1 MTRVLVVEDDDTVA
15 EIVLT
20 YLRAAGMDAVGC
32 PDGAAAVG
40 MAADAGPDLIVLDV
54 MLPGLDGF
62 EVLRRL
68 RQQAITCPVLM
79 LTALGDEDD
88 RIRGLEV
95 GADDYL
101 TKPFSPRELVLRV
114 QSILRRT
121 TVEPAAIGAPVLRDG
136 GIVVD
141 PDARKASLDGRAL
154 SLTLREFDL
163 LVALMSNPDRVM
175 SKETLLAQVWGW
187 DVGDPSTVTVHV
199 RRLREKIEAEPGAP
213 RRILTVWGRGY
224 RWEPSAGSENP

>member
-15 EIVLT
+15 EIVLR
-20 YLRAAGMDAVGC
+20 YLSAAGMEVERCADGIRAVG
-32 PDGAAAVG
+32 V
-40 MAADAGPDLIVLDV
+40 AADFAPELIVLDV
-54 MLPGLDGF
+54 MLPGADGF

-68 RQQAITCPVLM
+68 RQRAITAPVLM
-79 LTALGDEDD
+79 LTALADEDD

-114 QSILRRT
+114 QSILRRAS
-121 TVEPAAIGAPVLRDG
+121 VEAPPAGGASAVLRDG
-136 GIVVD
+136 GLVVD

-154 SLTLREFDL
+154 ALTLREFDL
-163 LVALMSNPDRVM
+163 LVALLSSPDKVM
-175 SKETLLAQVWGW
+175 SKETLLARVWGW
-187 DVGDPSTVTVHV
+187 DFGDPSTVTVHI
-199 RRLREKIEAEPGAP
+199 RRLREKVEAEPGAP

-224 RWEPSAGSENP
+224 R